1 MNNSTDSGFESHPAW
16 WRPVL
21 VFAAVYN
28 LLAGFAM
35 LIFYHEGFA
44 GLELEKTSFN
54 LPIQLVGMCV
64 ALFGIGYW
72 IVSRN
77 PVENRNVLLLGMLSK
92 LIGPLLA
99 IRYIMRGDL
108 PAWILIVFFFADWI
122 YLLPFWLI
130 YSRCRQQARKLIS
143 FDD

>member
-1 MNNSTDSGFESHPAW
+1 MNNPITSGTDSHPAW
-16 WRPVL
+16 WRNVL
-21 VFAAVYN
+21 VFAAIYN
-28 LLAGFAM
+28 LLAGFSM
-35 LIFYHEGFA
+35 MVLYSEGFYA
-44 GLELEKTSFN
+44 LGLQKTSFN

-99 IRYIMRGDL
+99 VRYIMRGDL

-130 YSRCRQQARKLIS
+130 YSRCRKQARKII
-143 FDD
+143 